1 MNIWLFN
8 VYLFFVLI
16 YSMCG
21 FVKWFIVRDS
31 IYMCNYKC
39 LVKVIF
45 YNVMIDWNDIVILVI
60 VILSN
65 NFYFMCN
72 YLYFLYIYM
81 IIDMVIEYFK
91 L

>member
-1 MNIWLFN
+1 
-8 VYLFFVLI
+8 
-16 YSMCG
+16 MCG
-21 FVKWFIVRDS
+21 FVNWFIVRDS

-72 YLYFLYIYM
+72 YLFFVYLYDNWYGYWI
-81 IIDMVIEYFK
+81 F
-91 L
+91 